1 MKNPKVI
8 YITGD
13 RSMDPLT
20 SVTLVNVILTKIGH
34 EISQIPDVPGARFV
48 TGNSKSGIER
58 AVRYMLPEPV
68 LDVVSYDIGA
78 DDKPQ
83 FDTIHE
89 ILSPRVDEVWFI
101 HNDPLSSRIG
111 KSLAKWIAP
120 GKIKMPL
127 QEL

>member
-1 MKNPKVI
+1 MTNPKII

-13 RSMDPLT
+13 RSLDPIT
-20 SVTLVNVILTKIGH
+20 AVTLVNVILTKIGH
-34 EISQIPDVPGARFV
+34 ELSQTGSPGARFV

-68 LDVVSYDIGA
+68 LDVMHYDINA
-78 DDKPQ
+78 DGKPE
-83 FDTIHE
+83 FDEIHK
-89 ILSPRVDEVWFI
+89 IIAPNIDEVYFI

-111 KSLAKWIAP
+111 KSLHQHFMHL
-120 GKIKMPL
+120 KIKMPL